1 MGQSYIS
8 QSLRQAIM
16 ARSPAYCCYCL
27 TQQENSGVRLTV
39 DHIIPESL
47 GGMTVLNNLCLACW
61 DCNLIKGRR
70 ISAVSPL
77 NQEEVA
83 LFHPLTQVWKEHFRW
98 SEDASL
104 IVGLT
109 PAGEATI
116 HALKLNRLPLVEA
129 RRRWTK
135 VGWHPPNG

>member
-1 MGQSYIS
+1 M
-8 QSLRQAIM
+8 
-16 ARSPAYCCYCL
+16 
-27 TQQENSGVRLTV
+27 RLTV

-70 ISAVSPL
+70 ISAMSPL
-77 NQEEVA
+77 SQEEVA
-83 LFHPLTQVWKEHFRW
+83 LFHPLTQVWEDHFRW

-109 PAGEATI
+109 PVGEATI
-116 HALKLNRLPLVEA
+116 HALKLNRLHLVEA
-129 RRRWTK
+129 RRRWTM
-135 VGWHPPNG
+135 VGWHPPND